1 MADRVT
7 PEARSRNMARIR
19 SRDTKP
25 ELRLRSA
32 LFARG
37 LRFRVCRRDLPGQ
50 PDIVFP
56 RERVAIQVRGCFWHQ
71 HKGCRHARIPESNR
85 GYWGP
90 KLERTVIRDTV
101 NDEVLRG
108 LGWELRAIWE
118 CEMSTAKAV
127 DEVAAEIERDVR
139 ARRG

>member
-1 MADRVT
+1 
-7 PEARSRNMARIR
+7 MARIR

-56 RERVAIQVRGCFWHQ
+56 RERLAVQVRGCFWHQ
-71 HKGCRHARIPESNR
+71 HEGCRHARIPETNR
-85 GYWGP
+85 GYWAP
-90 KLERTVIRDTV
+90 KLDRTVSRDATS
-101 NDEVLRG
+101 DAALRE
-108 LGWELRAIWE
+108 LGWELRVVWE
-118 CEMSTAKAV
+118 CEMRTDEAVEQIAKTV
-127 DEVAAEIERDVR
+127 DYGVR
-139 ARRG
+139 SMRG